1 MSASSLLSTIA
12 SQFDDTTGR
21 SDFIT
26 IAESQVNSCLFGD
39 KTDLAI
45 AYLSA
50 HFIAL
55 FTDPL
60 RQKGESGSITSK
72 REGDLA
78 LGFGNFASGAGSD
91 AGLNMTTYG
100 QQYIILR
107 DSTMPNLYVIGFGG
121 LCE

>member
-12 SQFDDTTGR
+12 PQFDDTTGR
-21 SDFIT
+21 SDFIA
-26 IAESQVNSCLFGD
+26 IAQSQVGCIFGD
-39 KTDLAI
+39 KADLAT

-55 FTDPL
+55 FTDSL

-91 AGLNMTTYG
+91 AGLSMTTYG

-107 DSTMPNLYVIGFGG
+107 DSTMPNLHVIGYGG